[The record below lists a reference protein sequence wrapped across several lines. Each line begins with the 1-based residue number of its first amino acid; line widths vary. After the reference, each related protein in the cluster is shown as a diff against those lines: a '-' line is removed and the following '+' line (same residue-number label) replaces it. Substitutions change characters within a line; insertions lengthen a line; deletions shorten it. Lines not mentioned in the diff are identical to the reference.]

1 MGEEEAS
8 RLPASGQQPRWDS
21 DTEIS
26 VLGAMLN
33 DDDARAEALERLDE
47 RDFYREGHRRIFAAF
62 RRLDRRGKPG
72 EVVTL
77 ADELRSAG
85 ELEAAGGMSY
95 LAQLI
100 DAVPSSAN
108 LSVHADRLR
117 ELRSLREVQ
126 RVGERALQRVYEAG
140 PGRGPEVVAETLDQL
155 REIHGRTA
163 PADGGDLRTAAAIL
177 EDPDARTR
185 PATVADLLAWRSLV
199 SMLAG
204 REKAGKSTLLRWA
217 AARVSTGR
225 RLWGKEPAPE
235 GPSEVLYWGQERPV
249 DVAAD
254 LERMGADPEAVHV
267 RDVRRLDGDRFA
279 TLRRDLE
286 RVHPALAVVDT
297 LSTFVD
303 RMDLDPGSSSDWEPV
318 MNRFG
323 ALAQECEAA
332 VVLNHHARKADGE
345 YRDSTAIGAGV
356 DVILELRRAPSE
368 GERVRRVKAKPRSAV
383 PARDFAYVLTGSERE
398 PRLELLDGSLSLEE
412 RVQRFVARHQPC
424 SQIDVREGVRG
435 RDDAI
440 REALEELSRDD
451 GPLDLDDSGTP
462 YSYRVTAS
470 PRGTGPEQGRNRPGT
485 AGTDSGGRSCSR
497 NPRAPVGGGGPE
509 QPAGSVDEE
518 PPPGEARGGNS
529 REGEDRAGK
538 TCPTCPLRLAWE
550 DEEDGEPRRVGVTSE
565 CCGRCRRHAREV
577 GELWVTA

>member
-1 MGEEEAS
+1 MADES
-8 RLPASGQQPRWDS
+8 SPRRGAGAQRPWDRA
-21 DTEIS
+21 TEIS
-26 VLGAMLN
+26 VLGAMLI
-33 DDDARAEALERLDE
+33 DDDARAEALERLEPD
-47 RDFYREGHRRIFAAF
+47 DFYREGHARIFRAF
-62 RRLDRRGKPG
+62 ARLDGRGKPG
-72 EVVTL
+72 DVATL
-77 ADELRSAG
+77 ADELEASG
-85 ELEAAGGMSY
+85 DLDAAGGVQY
-95 LAQLI
+95 LAELV
-100 DAVPSSAN
+100 DAVPTAAN
-108 LSVHADRLR
+108 LPAHADRLR
-117 ELRSLREVQ
+117 ELRLLREVQ
-126 RVGERALQRVYEAG
+126 RAGEHALQRVFDGG
-140 PGRGPEVVAETLDQL
+140 PGQGPEIVAETLNQL
-155 REIHGRTA
+155 REIQSRAAVG
-163 PADGGDLRTAAAIL
+163 ADGAGLRTAAEIL
-177 EDPDARTR
+177 DDPNARTR

-217 AARVSTGR
+217 AARASAGL
-225 RLWGKEPAPE
+225 RLWGEEAAPE

-249 DVAAD
+249 DVAAGLRRLGAD
-254 LERMGADPEAVHV
+254 LESVHV
-267 RDVRRLDGDRFA
+267 RDVRRLAGDRFA
-279 TLRRDLE
+279 ALRRDLE
-286 RVHPALAVVDT
+286 RVRPALAVVDT

-345 YRDSTAIGAGV
+345 FRDSTAIGAGV
-356 DVILELRRAPSE
+356 DAILELRRAPSE
-368 GERVRRVKAKPRSAV
+368 GESVRCVKAKPRSAV
-383 PARDFAYVLTGSERE
+383 PARDFAYALVDDPGG

-424 SQIDVREGVRG
+424 SQSDVREGVRG
-435 RDDAI
+435 RDEAI

-462 YSYRVTAS
+462 YSYRVAAS
-470 PRGTGPEQGRNRPGT
+470 PRGTGPEQARNRPGT

-518 PPPGEARGGNS
+518 PPAGEAQGGNG
-529 REGEDRAGK
+529 REAEGRAGK
-538 TCPTCPLRLAWE
+538 TCPTCSLRLAWE
-550 DEEDGEPRRVGVTSE
+550 REEDGQPRRVGVTSE